1 MMTTSRNRRRR
12 NGLKTDAGRMI
23 VVLAGLVICAVS
35 VAGQGDPAEIVQ
47 RAIQTDRHLAGW
59 TPKDP
64 HVGVSPTSSVTKGY
78 AYASQALARYGG
90 TNIPHVYID
99 LKKFNAA
106 DEAEEHFNWAIG
118 EIQRKRWE
126 VLAENFGIGSR
137 STMYK
142 YFESVKRDG
151 TPVGR
156 PAYKVEAVGDGW
168 FLWVSVYNRL
178 DESVVDDGTA
188 GRTARSVAE
197 TIFGLI
203 QPAASPDPPRIHS
216 ARVRLQHLSRTRA
229 ALTVIAYVRYP
240 QATGNPRPGDVLV
253 AVRLGDQVLN
263 SEPGDASFTVSE
275 REIRVERVLTTER
288 TGPITLRVDLLDRRY
303 HMPSNRALAYEDRFR
318 IEVDVPA
325 PAAEI
330 KGVSGKVFVIRKQ
343 DVARKDGALFVRDSA
358 APPADR
364 SADAEA
370 IHSAWLYDGDRVVLA
385 DTGQRV
391 TRTAGGD
398 TRWPIL
404 SSVDL
409 EWEGGVRGRAFYR
422 PGLYTVGGG
431 QFTVGVTR
439 GLSGEITNRW
449 GRTLRDYG
457 ILFTQVPNE
466 TFDGSSRDAFNKVHK
481 FPNPVEWVLRRIPG
495 VGPAMANAKKYGVF
509 SWHAGDTV
517 LSDIQY
523 LELESEVYVQPE
535 ADARLKF
542 FVLEG
547 KPVLHAGRG
556 DARVDLRSGQVATC
570 APAQPAVTAAFDPAQ
585 LDRVW
590 ENIRYVSWENADRG
604 EPQRVADTTRT
615 ANATG
620 TADAT
625 DTAGIFGADRPA
637 EPIDLDLAAR
647 IMEGLTREPAA
658 GIPSLQATV
667 TSVKFFESGIDAV
680 PAEQRV
686 YTTRFPRST
695 TRLVW
700 WETNLAY
707 PDPGRRIDFSIES
720 FCFGPDGSLLN
731 RQTQNYFIQSP
742 WTSSSHFMGFGGREP
757 GTWAPGVYRV
767 ELFVA
772 GQKVAEGTFEVF

>member
-1 MMTTSRNRRRR
+1 MLTTGRSRRRGD
-12 NGLKTDAGRMI
+12 GLEAYAGRTI
-23 VVLAGLVICAVS
+23 AVLAGLVVCAAF

-64 HVGVSPTSSVTKGY
+64 HVGVTPAMSFTRGY
-78 AYASQALARYGG
+78 TYASQALARYGG

-106 DEAEEHFNWAIG
+106 DEAEKEYDRKFRSIQQQRL
-118 EIQRKRWE
+118 EIIH
-126 VLAENFGIGSR
+126 ENFGVGSR
-137 STMYK
+137 STLHK
-142 YFESVKRDG
+142 NFEIIRRDG
-151 TPVGR
+151 TPKGR
-156 PAYKVEAVGDGW
+156 PAYEVNAVGGGW
-168 FLWVSVYNRL
+168 LLRVSVYNRL

-229 ALTVIAYVRYP
+229 AITVIAHVQYP
-240 QATGNPRPGDVLV
+240 QAAGDPRPGDVLV

-303 HMPSNRALAYEDRFR
+303 HMPSNRALSYEDRFR
-318 IEVDVPA
+318 IEVDVPK
-325 PAAEI
+325 PAADI

-343 DVARKDGALFVRDSA
+343 DVARKDGELFVRDSA
-358 APPADR
+358 TPAADR
-364 SADAEA
+364 SADAET

-404 SSVDL
+404 SSIDL

-422 PGLYTVGGG
+422 PGLYTVSGG

-457 ILFTQVPNE
+457 ILFTQLPTE

-481 FPNPVEWVLRRIPG
+481 IPNPVEWVLRRIPG

-542 FVLEG
+542 YVLEG

-556 DARVDLRSGQVATC
+556 NARVDLRPGQVATC

-585 LDRVW
+585 LERVW

-615 ANATG
+615 A
-620 TADAT
+620 DAT

-637 EPIDLDLAAR
+637 EPIDLDLATR
-647 IMEGLTREPAA
+647 IMDGLTRQPAA

-680 PAEQRV
+680 PEAQRV

-731 RQTQNYFIQSP
+731 RQTQNFFIQSP
-742 WTSSSHFMGFGGREP
+742 WTGSYHSMGFGGREP

-772 GQKVAEGTFEVF
+772 GQKVAEGTFEIY

>member
-1 MMTTSRNRRRR
+1 MAAYARRTT
-12 NGLKTDAGRMI
+12 L
-23 VVLAGLVICAVS
+23 VFVGLVACAVFI
-35 VAGQGDPAEIVQ
+35 AGQGDPAEIVQ
-47 RAIQTDRHLAGW
+47 RAIQTDRQLAGW

-64 HVGVSPTSSVTKGY
+64 HVGVTPAMSFTRGY
-78 AYASQALARYGG
+78 TYASQALARYGG

-106 DEAEEHFNWAIG
+106 DEAEKEYDQKVRNIQQQRL
-118 EIQRKRWE
+118 EIIH
-126 VLAENFGIGSR
+126 ENFGVGSR
-137 STMYK
+137 STLHK
-142 YFESVKRDG
+142 HFEIIRRDG
-151 TPVGR
+151 TPKGR
-156 PAYKVEAVGDGW
+156 PAYEVNAVGGGW
-168 FLWVSVYNRL
+168 LLRVSVYNRL

-229 ALTVIAYVRYP
+229 ALPVIAYIRYP
-240 QATGNPRPGDVLV
+240 QAMGNPRPGDVLV
-253 AVRLGDQVLN
+253 AVRLGDQVVD
-263 SEPGDASFTVSE
+263 SEPGDASFVVSE
-275 REIRVERVLTTER
+275 REIRVERVLTTEQ
-288 TGPITLRVDLLDRRY
+288 TGPITLRVDLLDRRF

-318 IEVDVPA
+318 IEVDVPK

-343 DVARKDGALFVRDSA
+343 DVARKDGDLFVRDST
-358 APPADR
+358 APAADR

-431 QFTVGVTR
+431 QFTVGATR

-481 FPNPVEWVLRRIPG
+481 YPNPVEWVLRRIPG

-556 DARVDLRSGQVATC
+556 DARMDLRSGQVATC

-585 LDRVW
+585 LERVW
-590 ENIRYVSWENADRG
+590 ENIRYVSWDNADRE
-604 EPQRVADTTRT
+604 EPQRVADATDT
-615 ANATG
+615 ADDSG
-620 TADAT
+620 TADAS
-625 DTAGIFGADRPA
+625 DAAGIFGADRPM
-637 EPIDLDLAAR
+637 EPVDLDQAAR
-647 IMEGLTREPAA
+647 ILQGLERPPSGPAA

-667 TSVKFFESGIDAV
+667 TNVKFHESGIDAA
-680 PAEQRV
+680 PPEQRIHA
-686 YTTRFPRST
+686 TRFPRST

-700 WETNLAY
+700 WEINLAY
-707 PDPGRRIDFSIES
+707 PDPGRRIDFSVES
-720 FCFGPDGSLLN
+720 LLYRPDGSLLN
-731 RQTQNYFIQSP
+731 RQVQNYFIQSP
-742 WTSSSHFMGFGGREP
+742 WTSSSHYAGCGGLEP

-767 ELFVA
+767 ELHVA
-772 GQKVAEGTFEVF
+772 GQKVAEGSFEIF

>member
-1 MMTTSRNRRRR
+1 MMAMGINHR
-12 NGLKTDAGRMI
+12 NGERFSLFMGRVII
-23 VVLAGLVICAVS
+23 VFIALVIGTIPT
-35 VAGQGDPAEIVQ
+35 AGQGDPAEIVR

-64 HVGVSPTSSVTKGY
+64 HVGISPAATYNPGY

-106 DEAEEHFNWAIG
+106 VEAEKQYDQKMRYIQEKRP
-118 EIQRKRWE
+118 EI
-126 VLAENFGIGSR
+126 LAENFGVGSR
-137 STMYK
+137 STLHK
-142 YFESVKRDG
+142 EFEVIRRDG
-151 TPVGR
+151 TPKGR
-156 PAYKVEAVGDGW
+156 PAYEVNAVGGGW
-168 FLWVSVYNRL
+168 LLRVTVYNRL

-216 ARVRLQHLSRTRA
+216 AQVRVQHLSRTRA
-229 ALTVIAYVRYP
+229 AISVIAYIRYT
-240 QATGNPRPGDVLV
+240 QDMGNPRPSDVLV
-253 AVRLGDQVLN
+253 TLRLGDQVVN

-275 REIRVERVLTTER
+275 REIRTERVLTTER
-288 TGPITLRVDLLDRRY
+288 TGPITIRVDLLDRRY

-343 DVARKDGALFVRDSA
+343 DVTRKDGALFVRDSA
-358 APPADR
+358 THPADR
-364 SADAEA
+364 SADAET

-404 SSVDL
+404 SSIDL

-439 GLSGEITNRW
+439 GLSGEATNRW
-449 GRTLRDYG
+449 GRNLKDYE
-457 ILFTQVPNE
+457 ILFTQEAPE
-466 TFDGSSRDAFNKVHK
+466 TAHDMAEGEFSDRHELPDL
-481 FPNPVEWVLRRIPG
+481 VEWVLERIPAFG
-495 VGPAMANAKKYGVF
+495 RTLTKIKKLGVF

-523 LELESEVYVQPE
+523 LELNSKVYVTAE
-535 ADARLKF
+535 AGRRMKF
-542 FVLEG
+542 YVLEG
-547 KPVLHAGRG
+547 NPVLHAGRG
-556 DARVDLRSGQVATC
+556 NARVDLQPGQVATC
-570 APAQPAVTAAFDPAQ
+570 APAQPARTEVFDPAR
-585 LDRVW
+585 LERAW
-590 ENIRYVSWENADRG
+590 EHIRYVSWDNADRATPPAA
-604 EPQRVADTTRT
+604 EERVAT
-615 ANATG
+615 AESV
-620 TADAT
+620 
-625 DTAGIFGADRPA
+625 

-647 IMEGLTREPAA
+647 IMQGAERLLSGPTS

-667 TSVKFFESGIDAV
+667 DSVRFFESGIDAV
-680 PAEQRV
+680 PTEQRI
-686 YTTRFPRST
+686 YATQFLRSATRF
-695 TRLVW
+695 VW
-700 WETNLAY
+700 WELSLVY
-707 PDPGRRIDFSIES
+707 PDPGRRIDFSVEA
-720 FCFGPDGSLLN
+720 FYFRPDGSLLN
-731 RQTQNYFIQSP
+731 RQVQNYFIESS
-742 WTSSSHFMGFGGREP
+742 WTSSSHYAGVGGHEP
-757 GTWAPGVYRV
+757 GTWSPGVYRV
-767 ELFVA
+767 ELHVA
-772 GQKVAEGTFEVF
+772 GQKVAEASFEVY

>member
-1 MMTTSRNRRRR
+1 MLTTGRSRRRG
-12 NGLKTDAGRMI
+12 NGLAACAGRTT
-23 VVLAGLVICAVS
+23 VVLVGLVVCAFF

-64 HVGVSPTSSVTKGY
+64 HVGVTPASSATKGY

-106 DEAEEHFNWAIG
+106 DEAEEHFNWAID

-126 VLAENFGIGSR
+126 VLAENFGVGSR

-142 YFESVKRDG
+142 YFEIVKRDG

-203 QPAASPDPPRIHS
+203 QPATSPDPPRIHS
-216 ARVRLQHLSRTRA
+216 VRTRVQHLSRTRA
-229 ALTVIAYVRYP
+229 AITVITHIQYP

-253 AVRLGDQVLN
+253 TLRLGDQSVQ
-263 SEPGDASFTVSE
+263 SEPGEASFAVSE
-275 REIRVERVLTTER
+275 RELRTERVLTTET
-288 TGPITLRVDLLDRRY
+288 TGRLAIRVELVDRRY
-303 HMPSNRALAYEDRFR
+303 GMPSNRALAYEDRFR
-318 IEVDVPA
+318 IEVDVEA

-330 KGVSGKVFVIRKQ
+330 KGVSGIVSVIRKHA
-343 DVARKDGALFVRDSA
+343 VTRKDGVLFVRDAPGRA
-358 APPADR
+358 ADQAT
-364 SADAEA
+364 DAES
-370 IHSAWLYDGDRVVLA
+370 IHSAWLYDGDQVVLA
-385 DTGQRV
+385 DTGQRI
-391 TRTAGGD
+391 TRTADGGI
-398 TRWPIL
+398 RWPIL
-404 SSVDL
+404 SSIDL
-409 EWEGGVRGRAFYR
+409 EWKGGLRGQAIYR
-422 PGLYTVGGG
+422 PGRYTEGAGK
-431 QFTVGVTR
+431 FTVGVTR
-439 GLSGEITNRW
+439 GLSGEVTNRW
-449 GRTLRDYG
+449 GRNLRDYE
-457 ILFTQVPNE
+457 ILFTQE
-466 TFDGSSRDAFNKVHK
+466 IGQAAHDMAEGEFNRRHEI
-481 FPNPVEWVLRRIPG
+481 PDLVEWVLERVPG
-495 VGPAMANAKKYGVF
+495 FGPTLTTINQYGVF

-523 LELESEVYVQPE
+523 LELKSKVYVKPGSGTQLE
-535 ADARLKF
+535 F
-542 FVLEG
+542 YVLEG
-547 KPVLHAGRG
+547 NPVLHAGRG
-556 DARVDLRSGQVATC
+556 TARTELRPGQVATC
-570 APAQPAVTAAFDPAQ
+570 APAQPARTAAFDPAQ
-585 LDRVW
+585 LERVW
-590 ENIRYVSWENADRG
+590 EHIRYVSWENADRG
-604 EPQRVADTTRT
+604 EPRRVADTSS
-615 ANATG
+615 

-637 EPIDLDLAAR
+637 EPIDLDLATR
-647 IMEGLTREPAA
+647 IMDGLTREPAA

-680 PAEQRV
+680 PEAQRV

-767 ELFVA
+767 ELHVA
-772 GQKVAEGTFEVF
+772 GQKVAEGSFEAY